1 MGYLIPNSS
10 PQCVVN
16 GRTIA
21 VAAFRWD
28 NIAGSFYVCGVY
40 EQKADGWNQ
49 ISALVYNTQDLIGL
63 MQQKGGSV
71 KFLQWVISELN
82 RMLMELFGA
91 PQPPA
96 PTEPVTND
104 EADAW
109 MIASFAQL
117 KLTVVNGIPTL
128 G

>member
-1 MGYLIPNSS
+1 MGFAIPDSS

-16 GRTIA
+16 GRTIS

-28 NIAGSFYVCGVY
+28 NIAGSFYVAGVY
-40 EQKADGWNQ
+40 EQTGSGWNQ

-71 KFLQWVISELN
+71 KFLAWVVSELN
-82 RMLMELFGA
+82 KFLVALF
-91 PQPPA
+91 PPVVPPA
-96 PTEPVTND
+96 PTEPTNND

-109 MIASFAQL
+109 MQASFAQM
-117 KLTVVNGIPTL
+117 KLTIVNGTPTL

>member
-1 MGYLIPNSS
+1 MGYPLPNSS

-28 NIAGSFYVCGVY
+28 NIAGSFYVAGVY
-40 EQKADGWNQ
+40 EMVGTGWNQ
-49 ISALVYNTQDLIGL
+49 ISSLTYNTSDLIGL

-71 KFLQWVISELN
+71 KFRQWVITELN
-82 RMLMELFGA
+82 RMLVDLFGA
-91 PQPPA
+91 PQPPEPNE
-96 PTEPVTND
+96 PTTND

-109 MIASFAQL
+109 MVSSFAQL
-117 KLTVVNGIPTL
+117 KLTVINGTPVL